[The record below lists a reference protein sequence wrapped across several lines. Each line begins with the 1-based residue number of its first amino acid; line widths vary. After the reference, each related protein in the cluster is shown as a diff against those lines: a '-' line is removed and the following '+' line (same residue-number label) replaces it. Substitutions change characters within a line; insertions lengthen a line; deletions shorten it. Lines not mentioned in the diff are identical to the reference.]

1 VANVALVF
9 ALFALWFIGRV
20 VKVEGRLIDLVDKI
34 VVIQTH
40 NTMSLRRL
48 SETNNVRLP
57 PIEPV
62 PPNGGGPAIQE
73 LRNRLLIAERR
84 LQVLERTLVD
94 SPAKA
99 LEVPLLKKD
108 IESVAR
114 DIVTLRDDTRR
125 SIDSY
130 TTLIGWL
137 VGIIGV
143 FLSAS
148 LAIFFVK
155 RDMQSSLNATL
166 WLTQPL
172 LAADSKTAPP
182 PHRVPSRRTH
192 LYEERKA
199 HRTGARIKPDDGCSN
214 PDHRTCD
221 RAYHDHGPDRHPH
234 QQLTY

>member
-1 VANVALVF
+1 MGQIVANVALVF
-9 ALFALWFIGRV
+9 ALSALWFIGRV

-34 VVIQTH
+34 VVIQTD

-48 SETNNVRLP
+48 SETNDVRLP

-62 PPNGGGPAIQE
+62 PPNGGGDGPAVQE
-73 LRNRLLIAERR
+73 LRNRLLVAERR

-148 LAIFFVK
+148 LAIFLRQK
-155 RDMQSSLNATL
+155 GHA
-166 WLTQPL
+166 
-172 LAADSKTAPP
+172 
-182 PHRVPSRRTH
+182 
-192 LYEERKA
+192 E
-199 HRTGARIKPDDGCSN
+199 
-214 PDHRTCD
+214 
-221 RAYHDHGPDRHPH
+221 
-234 QQLTY
+234 